1 MNFQLFI
8 QKLTDQL
15 KQPLPGEIAQLKM
28 APAQRLSYMEYFKAG
43 LKNSNQ
49 SAVLVCLYPHLNSI
63 YTVLMLRPSEQGFH
77 SDQVSFPG
85 GRFEDGDGSLEKT
98 ALREAKEEVGI
109 EPSSLVI
116 IGELTP
122 VYIPVSNYLV
132 HPFIAAFSF
141 RPKFSINSREVK
153 QIIET
158 EITPFLNGAIK
169 SRGIFKSGLK
179 IEIEAPFYEVQEYK
193 IWGATAM
200 ILSEL
205 EAILQ
210 NLFPFA

>member
-8 QKLTDQL
+8 QNLKDQL

-28 APAQRLSYMEYFKAG
+28 APVQRLAYMEYFKAG
-43 LKNSNQ
+43 LKDWNQ
-49 SAVLVCLYPHLNSI
+49 SAVLVCLYPHLDSI
-63 YTVLMLRPSEQGFH
+63 YTVLMLRPSEQGAH

-85 GRFEDGDGSLEKT
+85 GRFEEGDGSLEMT
-98 ALREAKEEVGI
+98 AIREAQEEVGI
-109 EPSSLVI
+109 EPSSLEM
-116 IGELTP
+116 IGKLTP

-132 HPFIAAFSF
+132 HPFIAASF
-141 RPKFSINSREVK
+141 IRPNFSINRNEVK

-158 EITPFLNGAIK
+158 EITPFLDDSIK
-169 SRGIFKSGLK
+169 SRGIFESGLR
-179 IEIEAPFYEVQEYK
+179 IEIEAPFYEVQEHK

-205 EAILQ
+205 ETILQ
-210 NLFPFA
+210 NLVPFA

>member
-8 QKLTDQL
+8 QKLKEQL
-15 KQPLPGEIAQLKM
+15 NQPLPGEIAQLKM
-28 APAQRLSYMEYFKAG
+28 APAQRLAFMEYFKAG
-43 LKNSNQ
+43 LKNSTQ
-49 SAVLVCLYPHLNSI
+49 SAVLVCLYPHLDSI
-63 YTVLMLRPSEQGFH
+63 YTVMMLRPSEQGAH

-85 GRFEDGDGSLEKT
+85 GRFEDADGSLETT
-98 ALREAKEEVGI
+98 ALREANEEVGI
-109 EPSSLVI
+109 EPSSFEI
-116 IGELTP
+116 IGKLTP

-132 HPFIAAFSF
+132 HPFIAASLIRPEFSMNT
-141 RPKFSINSREVK
+141 IEVK

-158 EITPFLNGAIK
+158 EITPFLNDAIK
-169 SRGIFKSGLK
+169 GRGLFKSGLK

-205 EAILQ
+205 GAILQ
-210 NLFPFA
+210 NLHPFT

>member
-8 QKLTDQL
+8 QKLKGQL

-28 APAQRLSYMEYFKAG
+28 APVARLAYMEYFKEG
-43 LKNSNQ
+43 SINSNQ
-49 SAVLVCLYPHLNSI
+49 SAILICLYPHLNSI
-63 YTVLMLRPSEQGFH
+63 YTVLMLRPSEQGAH

-85 GRFEDGDGSLEKT
+85 GRFEEGDGSLEMT
-98 ALREAKEEVGI
+98 AVREAQEEVGI
-109 EPSSLVI
+109 EPSSLEM
-116 IGELTP
+116 IGKLTP

-132 HPFIAAFSF
+132 HPFVAASLTRPEFSMN
-141 RPKFSINSREVK
+141 KKEVR

-158 EITPFLNGAIK
+158 EITPFLDNAIK
-169 SRGIFKSGLK
+169 HRGIFESGLR
-179 IEIEAPFYEVQEYK
+179 IEIEAPFYEVQEHK

-210 NLFPFA
+210 NLSPFA